1 MKTNKTEKQ
10 KKKSQGTST
19 RKTHRCK
26 EIHSSHTT
34 EIPQKHKRGNYNIY
48 TKGSLGLKK
57 IPAEHYEI
65 KNL

>member
-34 EIPQKHKRGNYNIY
+34 EIP
-48 TKGSLGLKK
+48 
-57 IPAEHYEI
+57 
-65 KNL
+65 